1 MTLAGKTA
9 FVSGGSGFIGARLI
23 EVLVREYGMRVKTLV
38 RGSTSAGGGAFR
50 AAAAGAE
57 IVFGSLLDEA
67 ALDTAVAGADL
78 VFHCAY
84 GIHGSPA
91 EQRRVTVEGTRLLAR
106 CAGRAGVGHFVHL
119 GTVASYGGNT
129 PPVVAEDFVDAKLW
143 PWPYAHDKRDAE
155 EALAQAAVAAG
166 MPYTIL
172 RLGAVY
178 GPYGGSFTVGPIQT
192 LKLMRL
198 ALVDDGQGISNAV
211 YVDDV
216 IQAMLLSAQRG
227 GTGERYTIRGPDD
240 VTWRA
245 FYEHYDRMVGKDS
258 LVAVTRAEMRVARRN
273 QWQGAVR
280 ALVPETLAAL
290 KASPGFRAAA
300 GALPGLKP
308 AYQRF
313 GKRLVKPVAPG
324 FARQQSD
331 DRPLQLTPEIMVG
344 YFANRSTFSIAKAC
358 SQLGYDPVY
367 DLAKGMALTRQWA
380 EWANLLPTARGDGPT
395 LGRPWTDPGPT
406 PD

>member
-1 MTLAGKTA
+1 MNLAGKTA

-23 EVLVREYGMRVKTLV
+23 EVLVRQYGMRVKTLV
-38 RGSTSAGGGAFR
+38 RGTTSAGGGAFR
-50 AAAAGAE
+50 AAATGAE
-57 IVFGSLLDEA
+57 IVFGSLLDEV
-67 ALDTAVAGADL
+67 ALDTAVAGTDL

-84 GIHGSPA
+84 GLHGSPA
-91 EQRRVTVEGTRLLAR
+91 EQREVTVEGTRLLAK

-129 PPVVAEDFVDAKLW
+129 PPIVAEDFVDTKLW

-155 EALAQAAVAAG
+155 DVLAQAAVAVG

-178 GPYGGSFTVGPIQT
+178 GPYGGAFTGGPIQT
-192 LKLMRL
+192 LTQMRL
-198 ALVDDGQGISNAV
+198 ALVDDGLGISNAV

-216 IQAMLLSAQRG
+216 IQAMLRAAQRDG
-227 GTGERYTIRGPDD
+227 VGERFMIRGPDD

-258 LVAVTRAEMRVARRN
+258 LVAMTRAEMRSARRN
-273 QWQGAVR
+273 QWKGAVR
-280 ALVPETLAAL
+280 SLLPETLAAL

-313 GKRLVKPVAPG
+313 GKRLAKPAAPG
-324 FARQQSD
+324 SPRVASD
-331 DRPLQLTPEIMVG
+331 ERPLQLTPEAMVG

-367 DLAKGMALTRQWA
+367 DLARGMALTRQWA
-380 EWANLLPTARGDGPT
+380 EWANLLPQPRE
-395 LGRPWTDPGPT
+395 RQEI
-406 PD
+406 

>member
-23 EVLVREYGMRVKTLV
+23 EVLVRQYGMRVRTLV
-38 RGSTSAGGGAFR
+38 RGTTSAGGGAFR

-67 ALDTAVAGADL
+67 ALDAAVAGADL

-84 GIHGSPA
+84 GLHGSLA

-106 CAGRAGVGHFVHL
+106 SAGRAGVGHFVHL

-129 PPVVAEDFVDAKLW
+129 PPVVPEDFVDAKLW

-155 EALAQAAVAAG
+155 DALAQAAVVAG

-178 GPYGGSFTVGPIQT
+178 GPYGGAFTVGLIQT
-192 LKLMRL
+192 LTQMRL
-198 ALVDDGQGISNAV
+198 ALVDDGRGISNAV

-216 IQAMLLSAQRG
+216 IQAMVRAARCG
-227 GTGERYTIRGPDD
+227 GAGERFIIRGPDD

-258 LVAVTRAEMRVARRN
+258 LVAMTRAEMRIARRN
-273 QWQGAVR
+273 QWKGAVR

-300 GALPGLKP
+300 GGLPGLKP

-313 GKRLVKPVAPG
+313 GKRLVKPAAHGAVEP
-324 FARQQSD
+324 D
-331 DRPLQLTPEIMVG
+331 IDRRLIQLTPELMLG

-358 SQLGYDPVY
+358 SLLGYAPAY

-380 EWANLLPTARGDGPT
+380 EWANLLPDS
-395 LGRPWTDPGPT
+395 
-406 PD
+406 

>member
-23 EVLVREYGMRVKTLV
+23 EVLVRQYGMRVKTLV
-38 RGSTSAGGGAFR
+38 RGTTSAGGGASR

-67 ALDTAVAGADL
+67 ALDPAVAGADF

-84 GIHGSPA
+84 GLHGSPA
-91 EQRRVTVEGTRLLAR
+91 EQRRVTVEGTRLLAG
-106 CAGRAGVGHFVHL
+106 CAARAGVGQFVHL
-119 GTVASYGGNT
+119 GTLVSYGGNT
-129 PPVVAEDFVDAKLW
+129 PPVVTEDFVDAKLW

-155 EALAQAAVAAG
+155 EALVQTAGAAG

-178 GPYGGSFTVGPIQT
+178 GPYGGAFTVGPMQT
-192 LKLMRL
+192 MAQMRL

-216 IQAMLLSAQRG
+216 IQAMVRAALRG
-227 GTGERYTIRGPDD
+227 GTGERFTIRGPDD

-245 FYEHYDRMVGKDS
+245 FYESYDRMVGKDS
-258 LVAVTRAEMRVARRN
+258 LVAMTAPKMRAARRN
-273 QWQGAVR
+273 QWKGAVR
-280 ALVPETLAAL
+280 ALIPETLAAL

-300 GALPGLKP
+300 GGLPGLKP

-313 GKRLVKPVAPG
+313 GKRLVKPAAPG
-324 FARQQSD
+324 SPRVASD
-331 DRPLQLTPEIMVG
+331 PRPVQLTPEVMVG
-344 YFANRSTFSIAKAC
+344 YFANRSTFSIAKARL
-358 SQLGYDPVY
+358 QLGYDPVY

-380 EWANLLPTARGDGPT
+380 EWANLLPPSSGWEED
-395 LGRPWTDPGPT
+395 
-406 PD
+406 